1 MDVPSHGRSTK
12 VGGRWVVKG
21 RLQGI
26 DGPVGGL
33 GTFTACTLLWPMVFG
48 ISGVVDVQRRSIGQ
62 QELVARGRWRPWAL
76 VILGCS

>member
-21 RLQGI
+21 RLRGI
-26 DGPVGGL
+26 DGPVGVL

-62 QELVARGRWRPWAL
+62 QEGSQGAL
-76 VILGCS
+76 AALGVSNPRV

>member
-1 MDVPSHGRSTK
+1 MG
-12 VGGRWVVKG
+12 KG

-26 DGPVGGL
+26 DGPVGVL

-62 QELVARGRWRPWAL
+62 QELVARERWRPWAL